1 MPFRASLPIAPGYL
15 RLAETITCA
24 ATRNREDHHSVPRCR
39 AREIGCDRTA
49 RRAASLDAALEVRA
63 QGFSLLGRLRPSDL
77 GLLRIAELDT
87 ACVGGGK
94 GTARARRSYA
104 APAASAP
111 GVRDVELS
119 VLMFWLQ
126 AAAGSGSGQTAVRS
140 SPIAIPTEISRNR

>member
-77 GLLRIAELDT
+77 GLLRIAELDAAPFGRQGHGVYT
-87 ACVGGGK
+87 
-94 GTARARRSYA
+94 RRSCVA
-104 APAASAP
+104 
-111 GVRDVELS
+111 
-119 VLMFWLQ
+119 
-126 AAAGSGSGQTAVRS
+126 
-140 SPIAIPTEISRNR
+140 